1 MATCVNLVLSLMAV
15 ENTHYGTYVQPQKAH
30 EVTTVLA
37 LPPTGAEHVP
47 SLQQGINGI
56 QRYFRSRIPCI
67 LKGKTNTSS

>member
-56 QRYFRSRIPCI
+56 Q
-67 LKGKTNTSS
+67 